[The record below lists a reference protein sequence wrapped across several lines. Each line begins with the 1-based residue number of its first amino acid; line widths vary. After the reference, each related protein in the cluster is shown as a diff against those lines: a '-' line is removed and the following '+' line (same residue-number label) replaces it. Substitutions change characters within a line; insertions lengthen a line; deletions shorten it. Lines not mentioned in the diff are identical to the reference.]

1 MVWQIAMVVL
11 IVAGL
16 ITFYI
21 SIKKDNTCG
30 MKVGGI
36 ILGVGVVLMIID
48 CIPTDNYTDWETMY
62 GNTVILQIEDNQY
75 TIERDEEYLYKVL
88 MYSDAGEKT
97 EEYMNIEKD
106 KNTSVEFVETENN
119 EIATL
124 AIFNRRPKSIF
135 GNVVKDD
142 SYMQTKYVFYVPTT

>member
-1 MVWQIAMVVL
+1 MAWRILIIVL
-11 IVAGL
+11 ICAGVIL
-16 ITFYI
+16 FYI
-21 SIKKDNTCG
+21 SIDKDNIR
-30 MKVGGI
+30 GI
-36 ILGVGVVLMIID
+36 IVGIIIFGVGAILMIID
-48 CIPTDNYTDWETMY
+48 FIPTDNYTNWETMY

-75 TIERDEEYLYKVL
+75 TIEKDEEYLYKVL
-88 MYSDAGEKT
+88 MYSDEGEKT

-142 SYMQTKYVFYVPTT
+142 SYMQTKYVFYVPAT

>member
-1 MVWQIAMVVL
+1 MAWRILIIVL
-11 IVAGL
+11 ICAGVIL
-16 ITFYI
+16 FYI
-21 SIKKDNTCG
+21 SIDKDNIR
-30 MKVGGI
+30 GI
-36 ILGVGVVLMIID
+36 IVGIIIFGVGAILMIID
-48 CIPTDNYTDWETMY
+48 FISTDNYTNWETMY

-75 TIERDEEYLYKVL
+75 TIEKDEEYLYKVL
-88 MYSDAGEKT
+88 MYSDEGEKT

-142 SYMQTKYVFYVPTT
+142 SYMQTKYVFYVPAT